1 MFEFIKVGAAV
12 PLLKVADC
20 IYNKKEI
27 LKLINEAEQKKVKI
41 IVFPELCITSYTCG
55 DLFMQSSLLKAAE
68 KALEEIADKTTSM
81 DMFIVLSMPVLA
93 DNQCFNCSIALHKGK
108 ILGIVPKTY
117 LPNYSEFY
125 EERWFS
131 SSTDLISKEV
141 TLCNQRV
148 PIGSD
153 LLFHADNMPNLTIG
167 IEICEDL
174 WAPIPPSSY
183 QSIFGATVI
192 LNPSASNE
200 LAAKYEYRT
209 DLVSQQ
215 SSRCI
220 SAYVYSSAGFG
231 ESTQDVVFSGHSLI
245 CENGTLLKESKRFQ
259 KQNQLITADID
270 LELLTNDRKKTSSY
284 MECFKESA
292 SIHSYRSISFT
303 MTEETFTTLE
313 RKINPKPFVP
323 ANNHFLKERCQ
334 DIFHIQVTGLA
345 KRVLH
350 TNVKSLVIGI
360 SGGLD
365 STLALLV
372 AVKACDY
379 IGYDRNRIIGVTMP
393 GFGTTDRTYFNAV
406 NLMKV
411 LNITTKEISIRDST
425 LLHFKDIGHA
435 PSVHT
440 VTYENAQARE
450 RTQILMDIANMESG
464 MVVGTGD
471 LSELALGWA
480 TYNGDH
486 MSMYGVNSGIPKT
499 LVRVLVNWAA
509 EHGELGKQANDIL
522 LDVLDTPVSP
532 ELLPPDKDGN
542 INQKTE
548 DIVGPYEL
556 HDFFLYYVV
565 RFGFEPAKILFLAE
579 KAFDTIYTRETI
591 LKWLKNFYQRFF
603 TQQFKRS
610 CLPDGPKVGTVS
622 LSPRGDW
629 KMPSDASSH
638 IWLEAI
644 EKLQ

>member
-68 KALEEIADKTTSM
+68 KSLEEIADKTTSM